1 MTILLQDPR
10 VSSAWAGAQG
20 GEAGCAQCGGYLQDP
35 AQVILASHWSIL
47 FILAS
52 HWSIL
57 RSDTGEVEDSREFTV
72 NLNTGAVI
80 DW

>member
-1 MTILLQDPR
+1 M
-10 VSSAWAGAQG
+10 G
-20 GEAGCAQCGGYLQDP
+20 GTARG
-35 AQVILASHWSIL
+35 QVILASHWSIL
-47 FILAS
+47 LILAS

>member
-1 MTILLQDPR
+1 MRFLVTFGTESWKSGWATGR
-10 VSSAWAGAQG
+10 GEVSTRLS
-20 GEAGCAQCGGYLQDP
+20 L
-35 AQVILASHWSIL
+35 VNTLNIRLSL
-47 FILAS
+47 VNTLAS

-57 RSDTGEVEDSREFTV
+57 RSDMGEVEDSREFTV